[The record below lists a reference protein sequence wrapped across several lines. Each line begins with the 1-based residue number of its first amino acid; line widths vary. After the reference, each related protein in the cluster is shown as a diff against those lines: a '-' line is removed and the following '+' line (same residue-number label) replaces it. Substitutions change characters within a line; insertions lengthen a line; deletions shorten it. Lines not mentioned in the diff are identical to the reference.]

1 MFRKD
6 RIRKK
11 GGGLLV
17 YVADRVKASRILDLE
32 DDYVESLYILL
43 LNAKF
48 HQNEPKECVRTN
60 ISRNGDTQ
68 FQQADPNR
76 SFLPPAFHQ

>member
-32 DDYVESLYILL
+32 DDYVESLWLSI
-43 LNAKF
+43 
-48 HQNEPKECVRTN
+48 HPIPT
-60 ISRNGDTQ
+60 G
-68 FQQADPNR
+68 R
-76 SFLPPAFHQ
+76 S